1 VDHEVTIMLQPL
13 PAGGRALGPAADAT
27 DAASTPQA
35 SRRAKPAGTA
45 MRRAAGWLLAGALAT
60 LGPLAGAHD
69 ADGGS
74 AIDLPKVLG
83 AARQATLPFTDL
95 DAALAAG
102 YAKFPDLHGDC
113 VDQPGQGGMGVHY
126 LNASLLDAELDPMR
140 PEMLVYRT
148 GADGRPTLVA
158 LEYVVFA
165 PVWDALHPQ
174 PPVLF
179 GHPLHLVRTPN
190 RYGTPM
196 PLYELHVWLWEHNP
210 NGLFN
215 DWNPRVTCD

>member
-1 VDHEVTIMLQPL
+1 MPKPKSCLSRLALAVAVGLAAAPLAQAHGEATPDFKLQ
-13 PAGGRALGPAADAT
+13 D
-27 DAASTPQA
+27 
-35 SRRAKPAGTA
+35 
-45 MRRAAGWLLAGALAT
+45 LLAE
-60 LGPLAGAHD
+60 
-69 ADGGS
+69 
-74 AIDLPKVLG
+74 
-83 AARQATLPFTDL
+83 ARKATLPFTEL
-95 DAALAAG
+95 PVALAAG

-126 LNASLLDAELDPMR
+126 LNAALLDDAELDPLR
-140 PEMLVYRT
+140 PEFLVYRQ
-148 GADGRPTLVA
+148 GADGKPTLVA

-165 PVWDALHPQ
+165 PVWDALHAQ

-196 PLYELHVWLWEHNP
+196 PFYELHVWLWEHNP

-215 DWNPRVTCD
+215 DWNPRFGCD